1 MTRQHPQL
9 AAALDAAGRGWPV
22 FPLAP
27 GTKRPAVRDWE
38 TRATTDPDRIRR
50 CWTTGS
56 YGVAVATGPAGL
68 VVLDLDTPKDG
79 QAPPPELA
87 DHAPTCGMDTLI
99 LLAREAGRPM
109 PFDTHTVH
117 TPTGGLHLY
126 YTAPHGAEL
135 RNTTG
140 RLGWL
145 IDTRAAG
152 GYVAAPG
159 TTIDRHPYTPADE
172 ADPAPLPGWIADRL
186 ADSHTAPS
194 GPVDPPEIADRGS
207 YLHTAVQ
214 EECTR
219 VQRAP
224 QGQRNRALYIAATA
238 LGQLVAGDALTEHD
252 VYGVLLSAAEYPIA
266 AGAYDAR
273 QARRTIASGLRAGA
287 HRPRQVAA

>member
-9 AAALDAAGRGWPV
+9 AAALDAATRGWPV
-22 FPLAP
+22 FPLVP
-27 GTKRPAVRDWE
+27 GEKRPAIRDWE
-38 TRATTDPDRIRR
+38 TRATTDPERIRR
-50 CWTTGS
+50 CWTAGS

-68 VVLDLDTPKDG
+68 VVLDLDLPKQSQD
-79 QAPPPELA
+79 PPPELA
-87 DHAPTCGMDTLI
+87 DQAPTCGMDTLI
-99 LLAREAGRPM
+99 IAAREAGQAM

-117 TPTGGLHLY
+117 TPTGGTHLY
-126 YTAPHGAEL
+126 YTAPTGTDL

-145 IDTRAAG
+145 IDTRAHG

-159 TTIDRHPYTPADE
+159 THIDGRPYQAADDVEPAT
-172 ADPAPLPGWIADRL
+172 LPGWLADRL
-186 ADSHTAPS
+186 ADSHTPPS
-194 GPVDPPEIADRGS
+194 GSVALPEIADRGG

-214 EECTR
+214 QETQR

-252 VYGVLLSAAEYPIA
+252 VYDVLLTAAREHITTA
-266 AGAYDAR
+266 AYDTR
-273 QARRTIASGLRAGA
+273 QARRTIASGLAAGA